1 MKHEI
6 RIRLL
11 KPSEKREEHGDQQ
24 INQRK
29 PMFVSFPDKAT
40 PDAKEEVN
48 IGEYIRQRD
57 IE

>member
-1 MKHEI
+1 MQQEI

-11 KPSEKREEHGDQQ
+11 KPSEKREDHDNQQ

-29 PMFVSFPDKAT
+29 PMFVTFTNKET
-40 PDAKEEVN
+40 PDAKEKVN
-48 IGEYIRQRD
+48 IGDDIRQRD

>member
-1 MKHEI
+1 MKQKI

-11 KPSEKREEHGDQQ
+11 KPSEKREDHDDQQ
-24 INQRK
+24 INQCK
-29 PMFVSFPDKAT
+29 PMFVSFTNKAT

-48 IGEYIRQRD
+48 IGEDIRQCN

>member
-1 MKHEI
+1 MKQEI

-11 KPSEKREEHGDQQ
+11 KPSEKREDHDDQQ

-29 PMFVSFPDKAT
+29 PMFVSFTNKET
-40 PDAKEEVN
+40 PDTKEEVN

>member
-1 MKHEI
+1 MQQKI

-11 KPSEKREEHGDQQ
+11 KPSEKREDDNEQQ
-24 INQRK
+24 VNQRK
-29 PMFVSFPDKAT
+29 PMFVSFTNKET